1 MNIRYN
7 EDVDAPDVYDAESKV
22 ELPEHYQFSSF
33 DECKD
38 FTEAVTTSQY
48 WFERGGE
55 AAMIEPILLYRQ
67 RCNATS
73 AAGYEAR
80 GLSVRLNERHYN
92 VLIICHELAHIM
104 AKFKHSVSQGHGK
117 LFRTEYL
124 SLVKYVSSSLA
135 SDLAEK
141 FNEADLDWEV
151 DTKAWDAPKFVYDFN
166 KRINGAIAL

>member
-1 MNIRYN
+1 MNIKYN
-7 EDVDAPDVYDAESKV
+7 EDVDAPDVYDAENKV
-22 ELPEHYQFSSF
+22 EVPEHYQFSAF

-38 FTEAVTTSQY
+38 FTEALTTSHY

-55 AAMIEPILLYRQ
+55 MAMIEPILLYRQ

-80 GLSVRLNERHYN
+80 GLSVRLNEQHYN

-104 AKFKHSVSQGHGK
+104 ATFRHSVSQGHSK

-124 SLVKYVSSSLA
+124 SLVKYVSPDLA
-135 SDLAEK
+135 SQLAEK
-141 FNEADLDWEV
+141 FSEADLDWEV
-151 DTKAWDAPKFVYDFN
+151 DTQAWDAPKFVYDFN

>member
-1 MNIRYN
+1 MNIKYN

-22 ELPEHYQFSSF
+22 QVPEHYQFSSF

>member
-1 MNIRYN
+1 MTIKYN

-22 ELPEHYQFSSF
+22 EVPEHYQFSSF

-124 SLVKYVSSSLA
+124 SLVRYVSSSLA
-135 SDLAEK
+135 SELAEK

-151 DTKAWDAPKFVYDFN
+151 DTKAWDASKFVYDFN